1 MATIQQIKQW
11 VPLVNRPF
19 IYSCLDNDTKILSIE
34 ELLMNTAPK
43 ENYVVLGTMFDI
55 CHANRDRDDD
65 THNKNGYPTS
75 KKVKKNYN
83 RIYEFGNTDGTT
95 FCIICESETKGK
107 TILSFWQGIC
117 IGQNFLLFEPKQV
130 KDQTLRKDMPV
141 LDVSNPLVPLMD
153 YVPTLLPAIQIRE
166 PNQSGEA
173 TFFLLQK
180 QRIRLSGCEIR
191 GAGDVAP
198 PSCSGYACDRKDE
211 EKPSHAC
218 GCFRNM
224 NIGKVS
230 PIVLEYSVDFIYK
243 DKPISLSYLRS
254 FRTTCLFIKNANTLG
269 LNMKGGNRIVKLKE
283 MRVAVALACEYIN
296 EHGGFTIAGTV
307 SKGMRKDLSD
317 PSSLVLSD
325 ESTYNLC
332 FLMPSNMELMN
343 QEEFQTQQYHHTEDD
358 EQPEVPN
365 AAEQPDVPNATNTTR
380 GRRRTTNRP

>member
-1 MATIQQIKQW
+1 MLTIQQVKDW
-11 VPLVNRPF
+11 VPLVNRPW
-19 IYSCLDNDTKILSIE
+19 IYSCLDANTKILTLE
-34 ELLMNTAPK
+34 ELLMDTAPK

-55 CHANRDRDDD
+55 CHANRDRDED
-65 THNKNGYPTS
+65 TVNKNGYPMS

-95 FCIICESETKGK
+95 FCITCDSETKGK
-107 TILSFWQGIC
+107 AILAFWNGIC
-117 IGQNFLLFEPKQV
+117 IGQTFLLFEPKQV
-130 KDQTLRKDMPV
+130 KDQTLRRDMPV
-141 LDVSNPLVPLMD
+141 LDVSNPLIPLENN
-153 YVPTLLPAIQIRE
+153 VPTLSHAIPIRE

-180 QRIRLSGCEIR
+180 QRVMFSGCEIR
-191 GAGDVAP
+191 GAGDIAP

-230 PIVLEYSVDFIYK
+230 PIVLEYSVAFNDN
-243 DKPISLSYLRS
+243 DKMISLSYLRS
-254 FRTTCLFIKNANTLG
+254 FRTTCLFIKNANTVG

-283 MRVAVALACEYIN
+283 MRGAVADCCEHIN

-317 PSSLVLSD
+317 PSVLVLSD
-325 ESTYNLC
+325 DSTYNLC
-332 FLMPSNMELMN
+332 FLMPTNMELLVD
-343 QEEFQTQQYHHTEDD
+343 EEYQAKQYHYTEDD
-358 EQPEVPN
+358 EQP
-365 AAEQPDVPNATNTTR
+365 AAADDED
-380 GRRRTTNRP
+380 